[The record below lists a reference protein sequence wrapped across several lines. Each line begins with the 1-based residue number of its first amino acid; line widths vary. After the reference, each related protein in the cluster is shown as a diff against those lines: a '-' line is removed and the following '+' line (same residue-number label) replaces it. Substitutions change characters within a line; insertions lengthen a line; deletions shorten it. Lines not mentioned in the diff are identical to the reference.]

1 MSRTLIHRGVSSLF
15 LHKEQDGKIAFES
28 VQDVEPV
35 IERAKALH
43 NAGRTRTG
51 MGDRHVASIPIIVID
66 GWAKRQGLAYGDVM
80 RDQRLM
86 TRFLQDPDN
95 SHFIIDKASVR

>member
-1 MSRTLIHRGVSSLF
+1 MSRTLISQGISSLF
-15 LHKEQDGKIAFES
+15 LHKEQDGKIGFES

-43 NAGRTRTG
+43 NAGRTRTR
-51 MGDRHVASIPIIVID
+51 MGDRHVASIPIVVID
-66 GWAKRQGLAYGDVM
+66 GWAKRQGLTYRDVM
-80 RDQRLM
+80 QDQRLM

>member
-1 MSRTLIHRGVSSLF
+1 MSKTLISQGVSSLF

-43 NAGRTRTG
+43 NGGFNRTR

-66 GWAKRQGLAYGDVM
+66 GWAKKQGKSFRDVM
-80 RDQRLM
+80 QDQRLM

-95 SHFIIDKASVR
+95 GHFIIDKASIR